1 MTEQQTANA
10 RHEFTRLG
18 LIGCGTMGAGVA
30 ELAAR
35 AGCEVLVRVGS
46 AASEAAGRGRITASM
61 DRAVA
66 KGKITKP
73 ERDEQLERIS
83 FTTRIED
90 LADRPLVIEA
100 VREEEPLKAE
110 VLSRVAEVLAD
121 ERAVLATN
129 TSSLPISRLA
139 GCTRRPEQ
147 VIGIHF
153 FNPAHVMPLV
163 ELVPS
168 LLTGAD
174 TVARAE
180 SFVRDVLGKTVI
192 QAQDRAGFLVNSL
205 LFPYLLSA
213 IRLVEAGTA
222 AETVDAGMTLG
233 CSHPL
238 GPLRLADLIGL
249 DVTASIARAMHE
261 ETGEPLHAPPPL
273 LLRMVDCGLLG
284 RKSGRGFYSYA

>member
-1 MTEQQTANA
+1 MTVTDERPGHAF
-10 RHEFTRLG
+10 RRVG
-18 LIGCGTMGAGVA
+18 LAGCGTMGAGVA

-35 AGCEVLVRVGS
+35 AGCEVRVLVSS
-46 AASEAAGRGRITASM
+46 AASEAAGRRRITSSI

-66 KGKITKP
+66 KGKISKP

-83 FTTRIED
+83 FTTRAAD
-90 LADRPLVIEA
+90 LADRALVIEA
-100 VREEEPLKAE
+100 VREDESVKAE
-110 VLSRVAEVLAD
+110 VLSGLAGVLSD
-121 ERAVLATN
+121 ERALIATN

-139 GCTRRPEQ
+139 RHTDRPDR

-153 FNPAHVMPLV
+153 FNPAPVMPLV

-168 LLTGAD
+168 IVTARE
-174 TVARAE
+174 TVTRAA
-180 SFVRDVLGKTVI
+180 SFVTDVLGKTVI
-192 QAQDRAGFLVNSL
+192 EAPDRAGFIVNSL
-205 LFPYLLSA
+205 LFPFLLSA
-213 IRLVEAGTA
+213 IRLVESGTA

-238 GPLRLADLIGL
+238 GPLRLVDLIGL

-261 ETGEPLHAPPPL
+261 ETGEPLHAPPAL

-284 RKSGRGFYSYA
+284 RKSGRGFYTYA